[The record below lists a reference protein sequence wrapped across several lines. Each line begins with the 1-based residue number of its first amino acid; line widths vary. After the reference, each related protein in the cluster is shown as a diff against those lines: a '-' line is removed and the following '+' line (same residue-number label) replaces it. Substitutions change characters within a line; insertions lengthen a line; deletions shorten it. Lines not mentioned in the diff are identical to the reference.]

1 MVSTGRS
8 STVPPPSTS
17 SPAHSDSFIRPRQ
30 PSLDLERDILSTRGQ
45 RLAGLIRRRS
55 LSLHDSD
62 GFDESDRWDESIA
75 PRERMA
81 RPAFER
87 AKRLIGDRSPFY
99 RWQSF
104 YRHPATLQGLPQPLY
119 VAPSASNVYGW
130 RLLSILQDDN
140 TTNATMTSSH
150 NTLTSTDC
158 WTRPCHTA

>member
-55 LSLHDSD
+55 LSLYDSD

-75 PRERMA
+75 PRERMD

-99 RWQSF
+99 RWYALASKNTVE
-104 YRHPATLQGLPQPLY
+104 TLTVIPKAIFLPP
-119 VAPSASNVYGW
+119 
-130 RLLSILQDDN
+130 
-140 TTNATMTSSH
+140 SSH
-150 NTLTSTDC
+150 FARLA
-158 WTRPCHTA
+158 TAAVCSPFCI